1 MTDAAPTGPTPG
13 PYTQDGVD
21 DPEATVSS
29 DDDMPALE
37 DIGRDYE
44 LLNKRVLTLIRAH
57 ENGEKEIGIVDAMR
71 IHSELA
77 QLLMDH
83 IGHTKGLEE
92 HASWASDQIDNLGSA
107 LGDDDRASQLD
118 QADAAKYQTFFAAII
133 PHLDD
138 RIGAENE
145 SAPLEQ
151 LKALREGAD
160 ELKALTDEITLSDEE
175 ESNAAAAA
183 APTPDA

>member
-1 MTDAAPTGPTPG
+1 MTDAGPAAGTHTPD
-13 PYTQDGVD
+13 DGVSD
-21 DPEATVSS
+21 QEAVSP

-44 LLNKRVLTLIRAH
+44 LLNKRVLTLIRGH

-71 IHSELA
+71 IHSEFA

-83 IGHTKGLEE
+83 IGHTKSLEE

-118 QADAAKYQTFFAAII
+118 QADAAKYLTFFGAII

-145 SAPLEQ
+145 SAALEQ
-151 LKALREGAD
+151 LKTLREGAE
-160 ELKALTDEITLSDEE
+160 ELKALTDEITLNDEE
-175 ESNAAAAA
+175 EPDAAA
-183 APTPDA
+183 APEPDA